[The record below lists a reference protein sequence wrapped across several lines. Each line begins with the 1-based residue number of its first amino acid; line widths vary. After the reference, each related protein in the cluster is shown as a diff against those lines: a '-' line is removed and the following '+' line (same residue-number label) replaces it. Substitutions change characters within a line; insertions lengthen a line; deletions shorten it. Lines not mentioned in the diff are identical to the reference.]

1 MSETDPKPARN
12 WRDLGP
18 RVLSA
23 VVMIVVGLFVI
34 LSGHVAF
41 EGLLFVLSVVGVWEF
56 YNMARF
62 KSRAG
67 EGLSPEDFYA
77 LGAYF
82 VLFVLGIAGLWGLS
96 LLTGPAGLFL
106 VVSIVVAT
114 DSMGYFVGRT
124 IGGKKFWPSVSPK
137 KTWSGVIGG
146 WVGAAMIAT
155 MTVLILRLEP
165 YESLMIIVFSIL
177 LSFASQMGDIA
188 QSAVKRRM
196 GVKDSSNIIPGHGG
210 VLDRF
215 DALLAVGAVL
225 FFLRLITWT
234 MWGAS

>member
-1 MSETDPKPARN
+1 MTDPQSKPARN

-18 RVLSA
+18 RVASA
-23 VVMIVVGLFVI
+23 IVMIVVGILVI
-34 LSGHVAF
+34 ISGHKAF
-41 EGLLFVLSVVGVWEF
+41 EALLSVLALVGVWEF
-56 YNMARF
+56 YKMARF
-62 KSRAG
+62 KSL
-67 EGLSPEDFYA
+67 EGGGLTSEDLYA

-82 VLFVLGIAGLWGLS
+82 VLFVLGLAGLWGLS
-96 LLTGPAGLFL
+96 LLTGPTGLIF
-106 VVSIVVAT
+106 VVSLVVAT

-146 WVGAAMIAT
+146 WVGAALIAST
-155 MTVLILRLEP
+155 AVLLLRLDAF
-165 YESLMIIVFSIL
+165 ESLMIVVFAIV
-177 LSFASQMGDIA
+177 LSFSSQMGDIA
-188 QSAVKRRM
+188 QSAIKRRM

-225 FFLRLITWT
+225 FFLRLVTWT
-234 MWGAS
+234 MWGSS

>member
-1 MSETDPKPARN
+1 MTETPLKQPRN

-18 RVLSA
+18 RLGSA
-23 VVMIVVGLFVI
+23 VVMLGLGILVIV
-34 LSGHVAF
+34 SGHKAF
-41 EGLLFVLSVVGVWEF
+41 VVLLAVMAVIGAWEF
-56 YNMARF
+56 YNMAHHKLRE
-62 KSRAG
+62 SGSLMA
-67 EGLSPEDFYA
+67 EDLYA

-82 VLFVLGIAGLWGLS
+82 ILFILGLAGLWGLS
-96 LLTGPAGLFL
+96 MAAGPAGLL
-106 VVSIVVAT
+106 YIVALVVAT

-124 IGGKKFWPSVSPK
+124 VGGKKFWPSISPK

-146 WVGAAMIAT
+146 WLGAAMVASLVA
-155 MTVLILRLEP
+155 VLMQGMHIGILQGV
-165 YESLMIIVFSIL
+165 MIVVFSVF
-177 LSFASQMGDIA
+177 LSFASQLGDIA

-196 GVKDSSNIIPGHGG
+196 GIKDSSNIIPGHGG

-225 FFLRLITWT
+225 FFLRLI